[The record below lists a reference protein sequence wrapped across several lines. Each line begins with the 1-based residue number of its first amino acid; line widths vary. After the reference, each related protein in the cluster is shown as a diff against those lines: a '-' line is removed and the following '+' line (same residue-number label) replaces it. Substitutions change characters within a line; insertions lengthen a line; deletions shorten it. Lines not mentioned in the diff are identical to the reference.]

1 MLKFNKFDVLIAP
14 LYSEKATHASALG
27 KYVFKVAKSA
37 TKSEVKKAVEQLF
50 NTKVDSVNIL
60 TTKRK
65 AKVFKG
71 RQGFRSNF
79 KKAIVTLEKGKTI
92 DLAVGA

>member
-1 MLKFNKFDVLIAP
+1 MLQLWVSMFLKL
-14 LYSEKATHASALG
+14 
-27 KYVFKVAKSA
+27 
-37 TKSEVKKAVEQLF
+37 QLF

-71 RQGFRSNF
+71 RQGIRSNF

>member
-1 MLKFNKFDVLIAP
+1 MLKVNKYDILISP
-14 LYSEKATHASALG
+14 LYSEKATNLSSQN
-27 KYVFKVAKSA
+27 KYVFKVAKTA
-37 TKSEVKKAVEQLF
+37 TKLLVKTAVESLF

-60 TTKRK
+60 NTKRK
-65 AKVFKG
+65 RKVFKG
-71 RQGFRSNF
+71 RLGTRSSF